1 MIQTALNWLYDN
13 LYNYMIPVCGLCV
26 LRVIVAFLELGH
38 MKLLRDKKFVFRK
51 VSVQYRD
58 IGAFTGLF
66 IGSVLICLL
75 PKLGLLLAVVAA
87 GLTVLGYQIGKR
99 KGAEAD
105 RVWQEVVNELS
116 EREDGHKIN
125 ALNIESN
132 IHGLIGTL
140 DVFDKEETPAS
151 AEEAPAEES
160 ASTGSEE

>member
-26 LRVIVAFLELGH
+26 LRVVVAFLELSH
-38 MKLLRDKKFVFRK
+38 MKRLRDKKFVFRK

-66 IGSVLICLL
+66 IGSVLICLF
-75 PKLGLLLAVVAA
+75 PKLGLLFAVVAA

-105 RVWQEVVNELS
+105 RIWQEVVNELS
-116 EREDGHKIN
+116 RSEDDHKIN
-125 ALNIESN
+125 AISVESN
-132 IHGLIGTL
+132 IHGLIDTL
-140 DVFDKEETPAS
+140 DVFDKEETP
-151 AEEAPAEES
+151 EEPAEAAAAPE
-160 ASTGSEE
+160 SEE

>member
-26 LRVIVAFLELGH
+26 LRVIVSFLELGH
-38 MKLLRDKKFVFRK
+38 MKRLRDKKFVFRR
-51 VSVQYRD
+51 VGTQYRD

-99 KGAEAD
+99 KGDEAD
-105 RVWQEVVNELS
+105 RIWQEVVNELAES
-116 EREDGHKIN
+116 EDGHKVN
-125 ALNIESN
+125 VLSVESN
-132 IHGLIGTL
+132 IHGLIDTL
-140 DVFDKEETPAS
+140 DMYDKEEFPAPEEP
-151 AEEAPAEES
+151 AEEARS
-160 ASTGSEE
+160 ADSEE